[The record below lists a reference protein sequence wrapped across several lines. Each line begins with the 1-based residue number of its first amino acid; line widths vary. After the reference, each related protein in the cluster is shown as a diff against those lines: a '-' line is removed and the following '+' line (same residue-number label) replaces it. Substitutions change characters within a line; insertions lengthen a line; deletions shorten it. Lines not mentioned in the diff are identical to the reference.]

1 MTELEILVRQAIAA
15 HRPESRDAAML
26 NLALHIHRLDGERKR
41 YKDQIE
47 QARQMGDA
55 NLEVD
60 GNPEISVAEDAVW
73 VSGWIRVPVTE
84 DPPA

>member
-1 MTELEILVRQAIAA
+1 
-15 HRPESRDAAML
+15 ML
-26 NLALHIHRLDGERKR
+26 NLAHHIHRLDEERKR

-73 VSGWIRVPVTE
+73 VSGWIRVPIAE
-84 DPPA
+84 DAPA

>member
-1 MTELEILVRQAIAA
+1 
-15 HRPESRDAAML
+15 
-26 NLALHIHRLDGERKR
+26 
-41 YKDQIE
+41 
-47 QARQMGDA
+47 MGDA

-84 DPPA
+84 DTPA

>member
-1 MTELEILVRQAIAA
+1 MTELEILVRQAITAR
-15 HRPESRDAAML
+15 RPESRDAAML
-26 NLALHIHRLDGERKR
+26 NLVHLIHRLDEERKR
-41 YKDQIE
+41 YKDQIK

-84 DPPA
+84 DTPA

>member
-1 MTELEILVRQAIAA
+1 MTELEILVRQAITA
-15 HRPESRDAAML
+15 HRPENRDAAML
-26 NLALHIHRLDGERKR
+26 NLALHIHRLDEERKR

-55 NLEVD
+55 DLEVD

-84 DPPA
+84 DTPA